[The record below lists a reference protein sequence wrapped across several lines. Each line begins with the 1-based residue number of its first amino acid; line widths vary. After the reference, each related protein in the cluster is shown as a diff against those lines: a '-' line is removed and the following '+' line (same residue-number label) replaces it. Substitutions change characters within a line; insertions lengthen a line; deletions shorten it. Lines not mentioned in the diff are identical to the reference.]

1 MNLLNKYAPGFVFVG
16 RKCDPFLNERH
27 KICCAVTSILWR
39 EQIVEGKDHPQ
50 KLVPKEYAE
59 LGDTESL
66 ILRMYRPIFG
76 TGKGVV
82 LEIEFF
88 VAKGIIDLESKDV
101 YAGALIKKQR
111 YFPKGVPGDH
121 IDTQFQNKEVS
132 DDNMLEAKT
141 RIIIFLTSSLLK
153 IHII

>member
-1 MNLLNKYAPGFVFVG
+1 M
-16 RKCDPFLNERH
+16 
-27 KICCAVTSILWR
+27 
-39 EQIVEGKDHPQ
+39 
-50 KLVPKEYAE
+50 
-59 LGDTESL
+59 
-66 ILRMYRPIFG
+66 LRMYRPIFG

-101 YAGALIKKQR
+101 YAGALIKKQC

-141 RIIIFLTSSLLK
+141 RIIIFLTSSLNV
-153 IHII
+153 